1 MRQWAKREVQCVP
14 WQILHLNNQALFI
27 SCLLIMLT
35 FYYAKLLIRLH
46 NAKKKNVG
54 GNSQA
59 RSAKGEGGQNL
70 LKRILRL
77 CSDPHWQTDLVI
89 QEPEH
94 LCQCVLE
101 NQEQE
106 STPLESS
113 TTFLSANWCIGETSL
128 KVSSQ

>member
-1 MRQWAKREVQCVP
+1 MCSVANSASEQSSF
-14 WQILHLNNQALFI
+14 IHFLFAHHVN
-27 SCLLIMLT
+27 LLLCKTVDSIAQL
-35 FYYAKLLIRLH
+35 
-46 NAKKKNVG
+46 KKKNVG

-59 RSAKGEGGQNL
+59 MFTRSAKGEGGQNL